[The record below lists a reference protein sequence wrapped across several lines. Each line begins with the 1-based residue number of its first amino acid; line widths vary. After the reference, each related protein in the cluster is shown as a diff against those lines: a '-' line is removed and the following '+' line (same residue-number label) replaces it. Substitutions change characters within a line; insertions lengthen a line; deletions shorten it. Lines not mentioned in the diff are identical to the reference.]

1 MKLLPDLFNDS
12 FEDFFH
18 DSFFTNQTKHYMK
31 TDISESENSF
41 LLDIE
46 LPGYKKEDIQ
56 LELKDGYLLVQA
68 SRNNAV
74 QEKDDSGNIIRQE
87 RFTGTCSRS
96 YYIGESITERDI
108 KAAYDNGELKI
119 EFPKLP
125 SQVQE
130 KKFIPI
136 G

>member
-12 FEDFFH
+12 LEDFFH
-18 DSFFTNQTKHYMK
+18 DSYIANQTKNYMK
-31 TDISESENSF
+31 TDISETENNF

-68 SRNNAV
+68 SRNSAK

-96 YYIGESITERDI
+96 YYIGDNVTENDI
-108 KAAYDNGELKI
+108 KATYDNGELKI
-119 EFPKLP
+119 EFPKVQ
-125 SQVQE
+125 SQVNV